1 MYKNYYIYMMSN
13 SRNTALY
20 IGVTNDLN
28 RRVLEHKSFS
38 VPGFTQRYCCD
49 KLVYFE
55 EYSDVNQAISR
66 EKQLK
71 GWRRDRKDALIDSI
85 NPKRIDLFDMVRGY

>member
-1 MYKNYYIYMMSN
+1 MMSN
-13 SRNTALY
+13 SRNTVLY

-55 EYSDVNQAISR
+55 EYSDINQAIYR

-71 GWRRDRKDALIDSI
+71 GWTRARKDVLVDSM
-85 NPKRIDLFDMVRGY
+85 NSKRIDLYDMIKAY

>member
-1 MYKNYYIYMMSN
+1 MSN
-13 SRNTALY
+13 SGNTVLY
-20 IGVTNDLN
+20 IGLTNDLN

-55 EYSDVNQAISR
+55 EYSDINQAIYR

-71 GWRRDRKDALIDSI
+71 GWTRARKDALVDSM
-85 NPKRIDLFDMVRGY
+85 NSKRIDLYDMIKAY

>member
-1 MYKNYYIYMMSN
+1 MMSN
-13 SRNTALY
+13 SRNTVLY

-55 EYSDVNQAISR
+55 EYSDIEQAIYR

-71 GWRRDRKDALIDSI
+71 GWTRAKKDSLIDTVNESRRDLYEV
-85 NPKRIDLFDMVRGY
+85 LV

>member
-1 MYKNYYIYMMSN
+1 MMSN
-13 SRNTALY
+13 SRNTVLY

-55 EYSDVNQAISR
+55 EYSDINQAIYR

-71 GWRRDRKDALIDSI
+71 GWTRARKDALVDSM
-85 NPKRIDLFDMVRGY
+85 NLKRIDLYDMIKAY

>member
-1 MYKNYYIYMMSN
+1 MMSN
-13 SRNTALY
+13 SRNTVLY

-55 EYSDVNQAISR
+55 EYSDINQAIYI
-66 EKQLK
+66 K
-71 GWRRDRKDALIDSI
+71 GWTRARKDALVDSM
-85 NPKRIDLFDMVRGY
+85 NSKRIDLYDMIKAY

>member
-1 MYKNYYIYMMSN
+1 MMSN
-13 SRNTALY
+13 SRNTVLY

-38 VPGFTQRYCCD
+38 VPGFTQRYCCG

-55 EYSDVNQAISR
+55 EYSDINQAIYR

-71 GWRRDRKDALIDSI
+71 GWTRARKDALVDSM
-85 NPKRIDLFDMVRGY
+85 NSKRIDLYDMIKAY

>member
-1 MYKNYYIYMMSN
+1 M
-13 SRNTALY
+13 Y

-55 EYSDVNQAISR
+55 EYSDINQAIYR

-71 GWRRDRKDALIDSI
+71 GWTRARKDVLVDSM
-85 NPKRIDLFDMVRGY
+85 NSKRIDLYDMIKAY